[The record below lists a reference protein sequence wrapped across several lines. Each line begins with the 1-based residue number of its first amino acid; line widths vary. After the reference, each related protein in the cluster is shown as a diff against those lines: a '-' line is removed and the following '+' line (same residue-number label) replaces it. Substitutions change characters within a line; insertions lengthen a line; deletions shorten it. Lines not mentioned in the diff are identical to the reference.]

1 MRFDCGTV
9 GELRVPPVLLLDQV
23 DRSGSVLFRVK
34 IVDNDNEPGKLLAS
48 AERIQ
53 PRSEDDADGR
63 RSLFPILYRDL
74 GPETWKVEI
83 NYGDRPKLIIN
94 TKLPGFSHKL
104 QENALLQGL
113 LLPAAFR
120 EVLDKLVQPAD
131 AGDDADEE
139 GEGGTGGW
147 KEEWLQYAHDELGM
161 PEIADSVSEEDR
173 QDWVD
178 EAIIK
183 FSEKGSFISRI
194 RKMADEV

>member
-1 MRFDCGTV
+1 M
-9 GELRVPPVLLLDQV
+9 PPVLLLDQV